1 MQQFSEA
8 PEGIKEVDW
17 AFWAAAATAA
27 AAAAETET
35 EPLDREERLI
45 HSASIRVLKE
55 LSNSSASASSG
66 AVRRIPGW
74 QRPGASFG
82 QHRRYSREFV
92 EERLTRL
99 ALMRVREQ
107 LGNSSV
113 TQS

>member
-55 LSNSSASASSG
+55 VSNPSASASSG
-66 AVRRIPGW
+66 AVRRIIPGW
-74 QRPGASFG
+74 QRPGAPFG
-82 QHRRYSREFV
+82 QRYSREKE

-99 ALMRVREQ
+99 ALMRVREH
-107 LGNSSV
+107 LRHVGV